1 MGEDSCQHLFF
12 QCACSA
18 MVCQNV
24 MAWIGIRIVNQENLF
39 IAWKRW
45 SRRFKSKKRQRVCY
59 SVIAALVY
67 HIWRMRNYS
76 YWNDAVP
83 RIDGVSRTIKIDV
96 CSRIKSIA
104 DMQWNVEDRI
114 WFNQLVT
121 SIE

>member
-1 MGEDSCQHLFF
+1 
-12 QCACSA
+12 
-18 MVCQNV
+18 MVLCLPLDTMSGQKYGFVN
-24 MAWIGIRIVNQENLF
+24 WIGIRTRNQENLY

-45 SRRFKSKKRQRVCY
+45 SRSFKSKKRQRVCY

-67 HIWRMRNYS
+67 HVWRMRNYS

-83 RIDGVSRTIKIDV
+83 RIEGVSRAIKLDV

-104 DMQWNVEDRI
+104 EMQWNVDDNI
-114 WFNQLVT
+114 WFNQLVN